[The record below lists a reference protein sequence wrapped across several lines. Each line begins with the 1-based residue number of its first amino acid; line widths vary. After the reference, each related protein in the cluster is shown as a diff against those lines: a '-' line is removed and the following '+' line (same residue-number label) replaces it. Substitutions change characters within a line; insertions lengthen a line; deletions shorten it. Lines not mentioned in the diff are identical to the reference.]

1 MNLIFSFLIQISIL
15 LSFAS
20 IPVKSEILIQDDFS
34 NKKLKGYDKS
44 HIAKNKKNF
53 KSYEFISEN
62 GNTYIRL
69 SSKVGQLSKFNKG
82 ESYIKDRIELG
93 TKETYM
99 PRSWKKIEN
108 QTYWWSF
115 DVKVPE
121 TSKETRANNIVIT
134 QLKTIEKNSKKKQC
148 HPGMPF
154 RISYNN
160 KTTTISVTN
169 GFDRKVKRGFFYENF
184 LNNTW
189 NNFKIGY
196 HFSRDKGWV
205 KVFKNNKLIF
215 EYIGETMF
223 TEYRNNCKPVTKLQS
238 FIRIGIYRS
247 SPSKNTG
254 PDSLDFDNYY
264 VCRGSKED
272 CNLNFN

>member
-1 MNLIFSFLIQISIL
+1 MLMLFLSTP
-15 LSFAS
+15 S
-20 IPVKSEILIQDDFS
+20 KSEILIQDDFS
-34 NKKLKGYDKS
+34 SQKLKGYKKS
-44 HIAKNKKNF
+44 HIAKNNKDF
-53 KSYEFISEN
+53 KSYKFIKEN

-99 PRSWKKIEN
+99 PSSWKKIEN

-115 DVKVPE
+115 DIKIPE
-121 TSKETRANNIVIT
+121 TNKETRANNIVIT

-154 RISYNN
+154 KISYNN

-169 GFDRKVKRGFFYENF
+169 GFNRKVKKEFFYENF
-184 LNNTW
+184 LDKTW

-196 HFSRDKGWV
+196 HFSRNKGWV
-205 KVFKNNKLIF
+205 KVFKNDKLIF
-215 EYIGETMF
+215 DYIGETMF

-238 FIRIGIYRS
+238 YIRIGVYRS
-247 SPSKNTG
+247 LPSKNTG

-264 VCRGSKED
+264 VCRGNKED